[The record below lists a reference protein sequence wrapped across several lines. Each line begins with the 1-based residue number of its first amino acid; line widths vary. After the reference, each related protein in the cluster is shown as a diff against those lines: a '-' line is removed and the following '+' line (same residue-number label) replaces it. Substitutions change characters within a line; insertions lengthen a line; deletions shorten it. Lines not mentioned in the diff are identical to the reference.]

1 MPPTTILSWKPNAIP
16 GMIMLSGC
24 STWLCQAWT
33 ALLKKMIPIFHMT
46 WSRHQALWG
55 RWVHLK
61 ILLSVQI
68 YIQPAWMYELFNSVV
83 MLHNMGP
90 ESLTSMSCNKYL
102 LQVMYIQVAWVLLEI
117 PTRFNKPCSDVHG
130 QQQVFTSQQQVFT
143 FFPIQGLGHLASV
156 PPPAGSSEDIF
167 LAEIEEREEWGRE
180 GGMERGGDGDRAWSL
195 ASKLAHAHFYHMPLA
210 KASHK
215 LTPVSEY

>member
-1 MPPTTILSWKPNAIP
+1 MPPTTILSSKPNAIP

-33 ALLKKMIPIFHMT
+33 ALKIMIPIFHMT
-46 WSRHQALWG
+46 WSWDQALWR

-68 YIQPAWMYELFNSVV
+68 YIQPAWLYGLFNSVV
-83 MLHNMGP
+83 MLHNIGP
-90 ESLTSMSCNKYL
+90 ESLTSLSCNKYL

-117 PTRFNKPCSDVHG
+117 PTRFNKPCSGVHG
-130 QQQVFTSQQQVFT
+130 QQQVFTSQMDILSHTGSGISDQCASSIRLIWGYF
-143 FFPIQGLGHLASV
+143 LGRDRGKRRV
-156 PPPAGSSEDIF
+156 
-167 LAEIEEREEWGRE
+167 R
-180 GGMERGGDGDRAWSL
+180 ERGGDEDRAWSL

-215 LTPVSEY
+215 LMQVSEY

>member
-68 YIQPAWMYELFNSVV
+68 YIQPAWLYELFNSVV
-83 MLHNMGP
+83 MLHNTGP
-90 ESLTSMSCNKYL
+90 ESLTSTSCNKYL
-102 LQVMYIQVAWVLLEI
+102 LQVVYIQVAWVLLEI
-117 PTRFNKPCSDVHG
+117 PARFNKPCSGVHG
-130 QQQVFTSQQQVFT
+130 QQQVFASQMDILSHTGSGVSDQC
-143 FFPIQGLGHLASV
+143 AS
-156 PPPAGSSEDIF
+156 SSRLIWGYF
-167 LAEIEEREEWGRE
+167 LDRDRGKRRVRERRE
-180 GGMERGGDGDRAWSL
+180 MERRGDGDRAWSL

-215 LTPVSEY
+215 LMPVSEY